1 MKQRAKDETN
11 EMTPEEKLARCKRCR
26 YFRIDDNGK
35 MKCRNRKQDSAGNCF
50 IPRWPDG
57 IKIPDLKK
65 SM

>member
-1 MKQRAKDETN
+1 MKSRVRDETI

-26 YFRIDDNGK
+26 YFRDVGDK
-35 MKCRNRKQDSAGNCF
+35 MKCRNRKKDSSKDCF